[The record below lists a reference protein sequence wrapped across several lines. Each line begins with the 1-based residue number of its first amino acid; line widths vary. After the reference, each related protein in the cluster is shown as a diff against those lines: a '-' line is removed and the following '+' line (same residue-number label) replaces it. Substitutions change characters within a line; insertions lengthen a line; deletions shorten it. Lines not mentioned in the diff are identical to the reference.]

1 MQNITGQMK
10 ELFGESV
17 KEAKF
22 EADGHYS
29 KCEYE
34 HGAMTMKAGTVHVT
48 FAGGKKASI
57 FISDFGM
64 IQKEEN

>member
-1 MQNITGQMK
+1 MQNITRQMK

-22 EADGHYS
+22 AADGHYS

-34 HGAMTMKAGTVHVT
+34 HGAMAIKAGTVQVT
-48 FAGGKKASI
+48 FDSGKKANI

-64 IQKEEN
+64 IQKED